1 MGLSQSTLP
10 VFMMIPKDVQPKISE
25 DISFL
30 YRKLTEPESK
40 DVDVKKIDLSKI
52 KRDFDTKSLRTLDGD
67 FSENLK
73 EIKKLFGIPEDEK
86 IKVLMSS
93 LSNEDEKKTFL
104 MFLVRDS
111 YYIVNKDIK
120 AFVKIGV

>member
-52 KRDFDTKSLRTLDGD
+52 KRDFDTKSLRTHDGD

-93 LSNEDEKKTFL
+93 LSDKDEKKKFL
-104 MFLVRDS
+104 MFLIRDS
-111 YYIVNKDIK
+111 YYIVNKDING
-120 AFVKIGV
+120 FVKIGV